1 MPKKIIF
8 TRDGYDELLKEKL
21 NLQNQR
27 VLAVA
32 ELQRSR
38 ELGDLSENA
47 AYKVARSKLTGID
60 VRLRRLDKICRSV
73 EVLESPSKDF
83 ADIGSRVSLQSKTET
98 KEIVLVGGYES
109 DITKGKIS
117 IYSPVGK
124 AVRGKK
130 QGDTVKVSIPQGVV
144 SYTVL
149 KIG

>member
-8 TRDGYDELLKEKL
+8 TKDGYDELLKEKL
-21 NLQNQR
+21 NLQKQR

-47 AYKVARSKLTGID
+47 AYKVARSKLTSID

-130 QGDTVKVSIPQGVV
+130 QGDTVKVSIPHGVV